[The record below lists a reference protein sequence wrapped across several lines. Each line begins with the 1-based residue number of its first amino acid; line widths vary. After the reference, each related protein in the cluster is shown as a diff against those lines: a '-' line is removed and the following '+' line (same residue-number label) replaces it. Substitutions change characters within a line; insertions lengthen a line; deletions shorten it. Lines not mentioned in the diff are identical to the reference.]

1 MFRHEGKSRTFIHNL
16 KLASL
21 LSFVAGIVNIAGFFA
36 VHTLTTNL
44 TGHFAFFADELIN
57 RNTSTAV
64 LYLLYVLFF
73 FTGAFISGFLVEYI
87 YKIKERYKYV
97 IPILIELTILTAV
110 SLTDKQAV
118 TNNPHIIAYALLFA
132 MGMQNALVTGI
143 SGSAVRTTHLTG
155 LFTDLG
161 IELSQLFFYNKPEQ
175 VKKLHTSIKLR
186 SAIILFFLLGCFA
199 GGWGYLQFDIRIL
212 LLAAIVL
219 AGGLMYDSIKFKI
232 VSIKRKYQN

>member
-21 LSFVAGIVNIAGFFA
+21 LSFVAGVVNIAGFFA

-57 RNTSTAV
+57 KNTSTAA

-73 FTGAFISGFLVEYI
+73 FMGAFISGFLVAYT

-110 SLTDKQAV
+110 SLTNKDAV
-118 TNNPHIIAYALLFA
+118 VNNPHTIAYALLFA

-161 IELSQLFFYNKPEQ
+161 IELSQLFFYKKPDE

-186 SAIILFFLLGCFA
+186 SAIIVFFLLGCFA

-212 LLAAIVL
+212 LLAAVVL
-219 AGGLMYDSIKFKI
+219 AGGLMYDSIKLKV
-232 VSIKRKYQN
+232 VSIKRKYHN

>member
-1 MFRHEGKSRTFIHNL
+1 M
-16 KLASL
+16 
-21 LSFVAGIVNIAGFFA
+21 
-36 VHTLTTNL
+36 
-44 TGHFAFFADELIN
+44 
-57 RNTSTAV
+57 
-64 LYLLYVLFF
+64 LYVLFF

-110 SLTDKQAV
+110 SLTDKQAA

-175 VKKLHTSIKLR
+175 VKKLYTSIKLR
-186 SAIILFFLLGCFA
+186 SAIIIFFLLGCFA